1 MTLTLWHNP
10 RCAKSRKALDLLL
23 ARGLCPAIRLY
34 LEDPPSP
41 AELQDVLHKLGKHAI
56 ALARTGDE
64 AFRALDLPADAD
76 DARILR
82 ALAANPRLIERP
94 LLMHG
99 ARAAI
104 GRPPE
109 AILSIL

>member
-10 RCAKSRKALDLLL
+10 RCAKSREALDLLL
-23 ARGLCPAIRLY
+23 ARGQCPAIRLY

-41 AELQDVLHKLGKHAI
+41 AELQEVLHKLGKPAF
-56 ALARTGDE
+56 ARTGDD
-64 AFRALDLPADAD
+64 AFRALDLPADVD
-76 DARILR
+76 DARIIR

-99 ARAAI
+99 AKAAI